1 MMKWLV
7 LTLSGLYLCLA
18 DLRMA
23 SQPKK
28 GFKVRNMGRR
38 RVIKFNATFAL
49 YMEPSD
55 FNYAGLKKQRDGGGY
70 DNFLR
75 SNIDNQQDRRN
86 FNTEDGKDHLP
97 FRTYETTP
105 TDVGIASQ
113 KNKIPT
119 AFPGPAITVAP
130 GVAQL
135 VPLRW
140 NNPHAAELEI
150 NIWIMRANN
159 AALAKPFV
167 VPILKPTCSG
177 EGYQDQA
184 FTFTVPT
191 DFNNVCGKIPGFQ
204 GCKAVGDCVLQQYA
218 HSVESRQYAH
228 GVPLIV
234 TGACNGNTNNENQI
248 KKLTHISMQDPG
260 LDLTTLRT
268 LCLARS
274 DPAARITTSLPQEAR
289 LISDVYN
296 HAYQNSDYSPYSG
309 QQPKEISKNMQASCV
324 LKMIPANRGELGK
337 QALLRDNRKGFKF
350 ARQLDRKAKQLV
362 KQYERIANSIIN
374 MIDKKEKN
382 TDLMGPA
389 TTIGKDAVGAAA
401 AQTGT
406 AAEKTASMVMQ
417 QANNCFRCNEV
428 GSVITKRKETN
439 TYIPSYQIQDNTLL
453 AAVKVLASDEY
464 SKVLSD
470 TGLVQ
475 IYVPAMNDL
484 MGEFEKAYA
493 LNITYQ
499 GPMLKDTMNTM
510 ADGTKFKKL
519 DATGAV
525 DKEKGAYAARQA
537 YKLHG
542 YVGQSEGTRPFL
554 TLPSANPT
562 PLAASMA
569 TDCALGSACTMP
581 ILVSG
586 VGTIADELDMHGVM
600 ADADCD
606 DPDAANVDEME
617 CTTPKMLFDLPTD
630 LEAETFGTAG
640 VVTANAFGTSFTAV
654 FLLAL
659 LGLLSLQ

>member
-1 MMKWLV
+1 
-7 LTLSGLYLCLA
+7 
-18 DLRMA
+18 
-23 SQPKK
+23 
-28 GFKVRNMGRR
+28 
-38 RVIKFNATFAL
+38 
-49 YMEPSD
+49 
-55 FNYAGLKKQRDGGGY
+55 
-70 DNFLR
+70 
-75 SNIDNQQDRRN
+75 
-86 FNTEDGKDHLP
+86 
-97 FRTYETTP
+97 
-105 TDVGIASQ
+105 
-113 KNKIPT
+113 
-119 AFPGPAITVAP
+119 
-130 GVAQL
+130 
-135 VPLRW
+135 
-140 NNPHAAELEI
+140 
-150 NIWIMRANN
+150 
-159 AALAKPFV
+159 
-167 VPILKPTCSG
+167 
-177 EGYQDQA
+177 
-184 FTFTVPT
+184 
-191 DFNNVCGKIPGFQ
+191 
-204 GCKAVGDCVLQQYA
+204 
-218 HSVESRQYAH
+218 
-228 GVPLIV
+228 
-234 TGACNGNTNNENQI
+234 
-248 KKLTHISMQDPG
+248 
-260 LDLTTLRT
+260 
-268 LCLARS
+268 
-274 DPAARITTSLPQEAR
+274 
-289 LISDVYN
+289 
-296 HAYQNSDYSPYSG
+296 
-309 QQPKEISKNMQASCV
+309 
-324 LKMIPANRGELGK
+324 
-337 QALLRDNRKGFKF
+337 
-350 ARQLDRKAKQLV
+350 LDRKAKQLV

-389 TTIGKDAVGAAA
+389 TTIGEDAAA
-401 AQTGT
+401 SAG
-406 AAEKTASMVMQ
+406 TASMVMQ
-417 QANNCFRCNEV
+417 QANECFRCNEV

-554 TLPSANPT
+554 TLPSATPT

-606 DPDAANVDEME
+606 DPDAPNVDEMT
-617 CTTPKMLFDLPTD
+617 CTTPKALFDLPTD

>member
-1 MMKWLV
+1 
-7 LTLSGLYLCLA
+7 
-18 DLRMA
+18 
-23 SQPKK
+23 
-28 GFKVRNMGRR
+28 
-38 RVIKFNATFAL
+38 
-49 YMEPSD
+49 
-55 FNYAGLKKQRDGGGY
+55 
-70 DNFLR
+70 
-75 SNIDNQQDRRN
+75 
-86 FNTEDGKDHLP
+86 
-97 FRTYETTP
+97 
-105 TDVGIASQ
+105 
-113 KNKIPT
+113 
-119 AFPGPAITVAP
+119 
-130 GVAQL
+130 
-135 VPLRW
+135 
-140 NNPHAAELEI
+140 
-150 NIWIMRANN
+150 
-159 AALAKPFV
+159 
-167 VPILKPTCSG
+167 
-177 EGYQDQA
+177 
-184 FTFTVPT
+184 
-191 DFNNVCGKIPGFQ
+191 
-204 GCKAVGDCVLQQYA
+204 
-218 HSVESRQYAH
+218 
-228 GVPLIV
+228 
-234 TGACNGNTNNENQI
+234 
-248 KKLTHISMQDPG
+248 MQDPG

-362 KQYERIANSIIN
+362 KQYERIANSIIK

-389 TTIGKDAVGAAA
+389 TTIGEDAAA
-401 AQTGT
+401 SAG
-406 AAEKTASMVMQ
+406 TASMVMQ
-417 QANNCFRCNEV
+417 QANECFRCNEV

-554 TLPSANPT
+554 TLPSATPT

-659 LGLLSLQ
+659 LGLLSLP